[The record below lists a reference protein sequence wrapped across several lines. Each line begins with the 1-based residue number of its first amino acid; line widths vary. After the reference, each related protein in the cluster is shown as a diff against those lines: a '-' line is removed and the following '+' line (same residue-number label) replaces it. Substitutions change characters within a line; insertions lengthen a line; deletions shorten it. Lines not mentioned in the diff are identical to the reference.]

1 MRDTK
6 YICNSQIF
14 QGQTAHCAKNGTAQS
29 IFVKKRPLLQTREER
44 RLRAF
49 VSRPIGDNRQQQR
62 QGMKKRKQN

>member
-1 MRDTK
+1 M
-6 YICNSQIF
+6 NSSEYFGGQIL
-14 QGQTAHCAKNGTAQS
+14 HSVKNGTAQS